1 MSYADLLV
9 ACLIESVKLSNKKA
23 TENMKLPPSLQTHFK
38 MVTESPKIKA
48 WIAKRPE
55 TMF

>member
-9 ACLIESVKLSNKKA
+9 ACLIESVKLFDKKA